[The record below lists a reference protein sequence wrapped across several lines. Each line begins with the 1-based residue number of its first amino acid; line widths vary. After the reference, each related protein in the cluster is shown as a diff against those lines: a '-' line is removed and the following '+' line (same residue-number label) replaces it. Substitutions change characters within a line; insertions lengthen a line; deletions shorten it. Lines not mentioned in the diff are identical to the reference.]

1 MIRQLRG
8 QKLIDV
14 KTTEEG
20 GPESY
25 NIHRLLQQKIIIDI
39 GAQLKFDS
47 AMRKATRLVRK
58 KFPQSPAIQAPTP
71 ENWPRCKE
79 YMPHV
84 FSLLRAFKDAQEQF
98 SAFEQTQELA
108 ELFLDAGFYI
118 WDRQATEYDGLS
130 FLDAAE
136 NILDYIK
143 VDANSELRADIHCM
157 SGLLRNTMGCRQ
169 REECFQRLE
178 LALNIR
184 RHIYRESSYD
194 RTNDVLLQNAA
205 TDYGIMLLN
214 KYDFT
219 EAEAIFE
226 ECLKR
231 YRVWGSEEEI
241 PFEYSKY
248 YYNAGIVR
256 MWQGRLDEAIQF
268 LQRSVRLAKAYCG
281 EEGQY
286 WDNQFT
292 LACVILQSGDVQKA
306 LDLHLEI
313 LSAKL
318 DLYGKHNKSTI
329 LSTYAVGAMY
339 FHIGDLPTAM

>member
-14 KTTEEG
+14 KTSGEG

-25 NIHRLLQQKIIIDI
+25 SIHRLLQQKIIIDI

-58 KFPQSPAIQAPTP
+58 KFPQSPATQAPTP
-71 ENWPRCKE
+71 ENWPMCKE

-84 FSLLRAFKDAQEQF
+84 FSLHRAFKDAQEQF
-98 SAFEQTQELA
+98 EGFEKTKELA
-108 ELFLDAGFYI
+108 ELFSDAGFYV

-130 FLDAAE
+130 FLDTAE
-136 NILDYIK
+136 NILDEIK
-143 VDANSELRADIHCM
+143 LDPNSELRADIHCI
-157 SGLLRNTMGCRQ
+157 SGLLRNTMGCRE
-169 REECFQRLE
+169 REESLRHLE
-178 LALNIR
+178 LARNIR
-184 RHIYRESSYD
+184 QHIFTENPYD
-194 RTNDVLLQNAA
+194 RNNDVLLQNAA
-205 TDYGIMLLN
+205 TDYGILLLN

-219 EAEAIFE
+219 AAEAIFE
-226 ECLKR
+226 GCLMQ

-248 YYNAGIVR
+248 YYNTGIVR
-256 MWQGRLDEAIQF
+256 MWQERMDEAIQF
-268 LQRSVRLAKAYCG
+268 LQRSVELAKAYRG

-292 LACVILQSGDVQKA
+292 LACVIFQSGESQKA
-306 LDLHLEI
+306 LDLHLDT

-318 DLYGKHNKSTI
+318 DLFGKHSKSTV

-339 FHIGDLPTAM
+339 YQIGDLPTAM

>member
-1 MIRQLRG
+1 MIRQLSL

-14 KTTEEG
+14 KTTGEG
-20 GPESY
+20 NPESY
-25 NIHRLLQQKIIIDI
+25 SIHRLLQQKIIIDI
-39 GAQLKFDS
+39 GAQLKFDG

-58 KFPQSPAIQAPTP
+58 KFPQSPVIQAPMP
-71 ENWPRCKE
+71 ENWPKCKE

-98 SAFEQTQELA
+98 EAFEQTKELA
-108 ELFLDAGFYI
+108 QLFLDAGFYV

-136 NILDYIK
+136 SILDYIK
-143 VDANSELRADIHCM
+143 VDQNSELRADIHCI
-157 SGLLRNTMGCRQ
+157 SGLLRNSMGCRQ
-169 REECFQRLE
+169 REESLRHLE
-178 LALNIR
+178 LARNIR
-184 RHIYRESSYD
+184 QNIFTENPYD
-194 RTNDVLLQNAA
+194 RNNDVLLQNAA
-205 TDYGIMLLN
+205 TDYGILLLN

-219 EAEAIFE
+219 SAEAIFE
-226 ECLKR
+226 DCLKQ
-231 YRVWGSEEEI
+231 YRVWGTEKEI

-248 YYNAGIVR
+248 YYNTGIVR
-256 MWQGRLDEAIQF
+256 MWQNRMDEAIQF
-268 LQRSVRLAKAYCG
+268 LQRSVQLAKEYSG

-306 LDLHLEI
+306 LDLHLET

-318 DLYGKHNKSTI
+318 DLFGKHSKSTI

-339 FHIGDLPTAM
+339 YHIGDLPTAM